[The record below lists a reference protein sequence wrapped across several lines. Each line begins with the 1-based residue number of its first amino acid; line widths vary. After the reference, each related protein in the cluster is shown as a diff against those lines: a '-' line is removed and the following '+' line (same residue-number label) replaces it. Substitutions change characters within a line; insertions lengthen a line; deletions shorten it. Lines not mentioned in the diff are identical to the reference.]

1 MSVGMQVT
9 QGRSAF
15 LDLAIDAAKLDEGI
29 KAAIRKLTRE
39 SKAELLQ
46 ALRKP
51 GTGRFY
57 KGSTSQRRNARRWF
71 GKTRGSPAYRASAPG
86 QPPARMS
93 GNLVNSV
100 RTKYPR
106 REKGY
111 GAKVFAIQGVAFYRH
126 FLEFGAGPAQEGKRK
141 GAGGYRAPRPV
152 FSPIQKK
159 LDAQLEAAVLG
170 AINDF
175 AGSR

>member
-1 MSVGMQVT
+1 MQVT
-9 QGRSAF
+9 QGRTAF

-51 GTGRFY
+51 GTGTFY
-57 KGSTSQRRNARRWF
+57 KGSGGQRRNAKRFF
-71 GKTRGSPAYRASAPG
+71 GKARSKPAYRASAPG
-86 QPPARMS
+86 QPPAKMS
-93 GNLVNSV
+93 GNLANSV

-106 REKGY
+106 GEKGY
-111 GAKVFAIQGVAFYRH
+111 GAKVFAVRGIAFYRH
-126 FLEFGAGPAQEGKRK
+126 FLEFGAGPAKKGNRK

-152 FSPIQKK
+152 FTPIQKR
-159 LDAQLEAAVLG
+159 LDAELEAAVLG
-170 AINDF
+170 AVNDF
-175 AGSR
+175 AGARR